1 MIRRKIHS
9 AILVVGVVAVGFV
22 FGPASSVLGQY
33 GGQHQHDQAFTQQ
46 KRQHQHE
53 DMRKEHD
60 QKVPPYYKNVD
71 DLKVIPKTLS
81 PEQFADPKVKKAYE
95 VARDNPKL
103 LLQLP
108 CFCHCDQS
116 TGHNSLLDCFVDE
129 HGANCDT
136 CIDEA
141 VEAAKL
147 VGESWSIKKIRE
159 KIIAGFSKAH

>member
-9 AILVVGVVAVGFV
+9 AILVVGVVAVGFA

-33 GGQHQHDQAFTQQ
+33 GSQHQHDRDSAQQ
-46 KRQHQHE
+46 KKQQQGDPH
-53 DMRKEHD
+53 KGHD
-60 QKVPPYYKNVD
+60 QEVPPYYKNVD

-81 PEQFADPKVKKAYE
+81 PVQFADAKIKKAYE

-136 CIDEA
+136 CIDVA

-147 VGESWSIKKIRE
+147 EGENWSIDKIRE
-159 KIIAGFSKAH
+159 KIITDYSKGH